1 MRMRLACIVL
11 LILFGEPLVAEER
24 MRSIQVTLKAAV
36 SGDTIELASGDILVL
51 VGIEAPKM
59 PGFGLTPQP
68 MAKQATAYLNAVAEG
83 EEAFVYFVGEER
95 DRHRRL
101 LGQIELKDGTWL
113 QGLMVRR
120 GMARVHSLRSHTRC
134 IRELQKLEQVARTE
148 RLGIWSLD
156 WYQVR
161 SPDRL
166 RQEIDTFQIVEGRV
180 RAAAIVK
187 GRHYLNF
194 GDDWKTDFTVTI
206 APKFRKA
213 LEGGDIDLKSL
224 EGQRIRVR
232 GWITSY
238 NGPNLEVTHPEQIE
252 YPPNQR
258 VKKGHRDEPTL
269 CFKE

>member
-1 MRMRLACIVL
+1 MRTKLTYVFLAM
-11 LILFGEPLVAEER
+11 LFGQPLIAEEQR
-24 MRSIQVTLKAAV
+24 RSIQVSLKAAM
-36 SGDTIELASGDILVL
+36 SGDTIELASGDNLVL

-68 MAKQATAYLNAVAEG
+68 MAKQATAYLNAVAAG
-83 EEAFVYFVGEER
+83 KEAFVYFVGEER

-120 GMARVHSLRSHTRC
+120 GLARVHSIRSHTRC
-134 IRELQKLEQVARTE
+134 IRELQFLEQVARTE

-156 WYQVR
+156 WYRVR

-166 RQEIDTFQIVEGRV
+166 GQEIDTFQIVEGRV
-180 RAAAIVK
+180 RASALVK
-187 GRHYLNF
+187 GRYYLNF
-194 GDDWKTDFTVTI
+194 GDDWRSDFTVTI
-206 APKFRKA
+206 APKFRKV
-213 LEGGDIDLKSL
+213 LEDGDIDPKSL

-252 YPPNQR
+252 YPPDER
-258 VKKGHRDEPTL
+258 VKKGHRHEPIL
-269 CFKE
+269 CVKE